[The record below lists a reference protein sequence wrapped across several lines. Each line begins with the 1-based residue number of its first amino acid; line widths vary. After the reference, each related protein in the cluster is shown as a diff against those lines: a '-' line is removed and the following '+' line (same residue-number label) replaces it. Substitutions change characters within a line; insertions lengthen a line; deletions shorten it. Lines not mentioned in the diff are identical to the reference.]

1 MNRMDVKAPGYV
13 RADVRAF
20 YHCLGHR
27 PDAYTEFRAIDLTGN
42 KHPVVRYV
50 QDSQKLELLVEKTHR
65 NYMPCVGINER
76 ANIQKNNHGYPVAS
90 KERDIKVSQNVLLD
104 FDSVAKNHSELLQA
118 ERDRY
123 FQNEF
128 SDYCQD
134 LGFLPASMLVF
145 SGNGNHAFFSYR
157 PIQASEHADVSAR
170 LKNWMAEVAGDQK
183 DELDRLELK
192 LDTSTADLCRVVKI
206 PGTAKPGDPVSR
218 LIHARLQ
225 EDEALRDYLLSM
237 PMEHSPSPFKPV
249 YGATT
254 LIVYDQVPVVFDS
267 LLQRDK
273 RLRDLWEG
281 RGKSEEMDT
290 SGSGYDLSL
299 VRRAM
304 ILGIQDISMLAT
316 ILAHRPNGS
325 VRNNGKGEEYLRRTI
340 AKALTG

>member
-1 MNRMDVKAPGYV
+1 MNRMDAKAPGYF
-13 RADVRAF
+13 REDVHQF
-20 YHCLGHR
+20 YRCLGHR
-27 PDAYTEFRAIDLTGN
+27 SDAFTEFRAIDLTGK
-42 KHPVVRYV
+42 KHPIVRYV
-50 QDSQKLELLVEKTHR
+50 RDAEKLELLVDKTHR
-65 NYMPCVGINER
+65 DYMPCVGINER
-76 ANIQKNNHGYPVAS
+76 AAVQRNDREYPIAS
-90 KERDIKVSQNVLLD
+90 KERDIKVSQHVLLD
-104 FDSVAKNHSELLQA
+104 FDSVATNHSELLQS
-118 ERDRY
+118 ERDLY

-128 SDYCQD
+128 ADYCRD
-134 LGFLPASMLVF
+134 LGFLPASMLAS
-145 SGNGNHAFFSYR
+145 SGNGNHAYFSYR
-157 PIQASEHADVSAR
+157 PISAADHHDMSTR
-170 LKNWMAEVAGDQK
+170 LKRWMAEVANDQK

-192 LDTSTADLCRVVKI
+192 LDTSTADLCRVAKI
-206 PGTAKPGDPVSR
+206 EGTGKPGGPVSR
-218 LIHARLQ
+218 LIYANRQ

-237 PMEHSPSPFKPV
+237 PMEVREEHFKPM

-254 LIVYDQVPVVFDS
+254 LVVYDQVPPIFGS

-281 RGKSEEMDT
+281 RGKSKNMDT

-325 VRNNGKGEEYLRRTI
+325 VKNNGKGEEYLRRTI